1 MTNPFKWIM
10 NIIHQRKRKKIIAAK
25 LKKLEEQD
33 PFIYD

>member
-1 MTNPFKWIM
+1 MINPFKWLK
-10 NIIHQRKRKKIIAAK
+10 NKIHQRRRQKLIAAK